1 MVKNSKT
8 AAGRRANRRKDKRK
22 KRKQQKQQLLQA
34 EAQAEAKRK
43 AREEAEKEAKKQ
55 AEKEAQAEAKQK
67 TEAEAKEQAQ
77 VEIQIVKPEEMT
89 GSEKAIKPEKA
100 PETELKPTPEMELK
114 PALQL
119 EPKPELD
126 LKLNEIPKLVP
137 QKIEKPKLEQP
148 RLKLPIPPPPAD
160 DKIFDRLRE
169 NLPPVNN
176 LLDFAD
182 LCNAE
187 KSGVAI
193 SVEQFEE
200 DSRPFGVKV
209 RFNRALYPEPASI
222 SEWETLQRE
231 IEVQSRYLLTISSTP
246 TLFDLGILNFEVA
259 NMSHEYE
266 ESYVILAIDWLVH
279 DYLITPSNHLT
290 NSADYLNDSTKYN
303 DVKKYDINSVELA
316 NYPADYVIDPTP

>member
-231 IEVQSRYLLTISSTP
+231 R
-246 TLFDLGILNFEVA
+246 
-259 NMSHEYE
+259 
-266 ESYVILAIDWLVH
+266 
-279 DYLITPSNHLT
+279 SNRGT
-290 NSADYLNDSTKYN
+290 S
-303 DVKKYDINSVELA
+303 
-316 NYPADYVIDPTP
+316 